1 MFIVLVGP
9 KGSGKSHIG
18 RILEHALGVEFFH
31 VEPLWL
37 AYYAECAA
45 AGREPI
51 IAEGL
56 ERVLPKIRAALQE
69 SEHLCVETTGASREI
84 LDALLTLVP
93 RVSTLVVRVTAP
105 LETCL
110 DRIAVRDA
118 TDHIPMDAEGIR
130 NVHRLS
136 VAADLQPDLELYN
149 VTLSPAEITARVRG
163 LLRQDGTDTQAA
175 SCESP

>member
-18 RILEHALGVEFFH
+18 RVLEHALGVEFFH

-37 AYYAECAA
+37 TYHAECAA
-45 AGREPI
+45 AGRAPV

-56 ERVLPKIRAALQE
+56 ARVLPKIKAALRH
-69 SEHLCVETTGASREI
+69 SEHVCVETTGASNEI
-84 LDALLTLVP
+84 RDALLALVP
-93 RVSTLVVRVTAP
+93 RASTLVVRVTAP

-110 DRIAVRDA
+110 DRIAMRDA
-118 TDHIPMDAEGIR
+118 TNHIPMDAEGIR
-130 NVHRLS
+130 NIHRLS

-149 VTLSPAEITARVRG
+149 VTLSPAEIVASVRG
-163 LLRQDGTDTQAA
+163 RLRQDVPDARAA
-175 SCESP
+175 SSEPP